1 MFLWSKL
8 QCLVKGSQRDRA
20 IISSACLGDV
30 FFWTLRLSSHIHRD
44 DFDPVSVDVSEEDTG
59 SPLDD
64 IDQLVDALS
73 AALALPVRLVQEQ
86 RLEELLP
93 QPPALQHQH
102 SLLWK
107 PGNTESEEEVCSHVG
122 FRCMARR
129 QSS

>member
-8 QCLVKGSQRDRA
+8 QCLVKESQRDRA

-93 QPPALQHQH
+93 QPPALQHRH

-107 PGNTESEEEVCSHVG
+107 PGNTEGEEEVCSHVG